1 MAVSISSGD
10 LQKLAPRGKSS
21 IIASLVPPLNR
32 YLPDYGIDTPLRV
45 AHFLAQAAHEA
56 DSFKTLQEY
65 ASGAAYQGR
74 KDLGNL
80 QPGDG
85 VRFKGRGIF
94 QLTGR
99 VNYQA
104 YGKRLDLPLLA
115 HPELAAQPEVSVRVA
130 CEYWKAKGLNAW
142 ADRDDV
148 KEITRRINGGFNGL
162 SDRKQYL
169 AKAKVIF
176 GDERLSAPPDKP
188 APIEEEV
195 PDAPI
200 APERNKTGITEGG
213 GLASI
218 GTAADTLT
226 QANDVVRTV
235 NDTKENV
242 SDLGV
247 MDYVA
252 ALFSNPRFLIS
263 ALVLVGLIGGLVYW
277 QWKKH
282 R

>member
-1 MAVSISSGD
+1 MSVSITLDD
-10 LQKLAPRGKSS
+10 LRRLAPRGKSS
-21 IIASLVPPLNR
+21 IVQSLIAPLNR

-45 AHFLAQAAHEA
+45 AHFMAQAAHEA

-85 VRFKGRGIF
+85 VRYKGRGIF

-104 YGKRLDLPLLA
+104 YGKRLGLDLIR
-115 HPELAAQPEVSVRVA
+115 HPELAASADVSVRVA

-148 KEITRRINGGFNGL
+148 KEITRRINGGYNGL
-162 SDRKQYL
+162 SDRKSYL
-169 AKAKVIF
+169 AKAKAIF
-176 GDERLSAPPDKP
+176 GDRAPKQP
-188 APIEEEV
+188 APVDEEV

-200 APERNKTGITEGG
+200 APDRGKTGITEGG
-213 GLASI
+213 GIASV

-226 QANDVVRTV
+226 QANDVIRTV

-242 SDLGV
+242 SELGV
-247 MDYVA
+247 MDYAVA
-252 ALFSNPRFLIS
+252 LLSNPRFLIS
-263 ALVLVGLIGGLVYW
+263 AGFLIAIVGGLIYW
-277 QWKKH
+277 QFRK
-282 R
+282 RR